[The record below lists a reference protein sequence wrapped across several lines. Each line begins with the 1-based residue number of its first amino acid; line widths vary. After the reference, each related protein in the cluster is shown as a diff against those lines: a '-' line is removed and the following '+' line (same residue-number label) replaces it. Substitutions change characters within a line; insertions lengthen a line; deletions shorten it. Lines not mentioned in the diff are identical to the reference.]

1 MLDTISYVQLYSCH
15 EYKEKKRCPNCGS
28 LNTKKNGF
36 IYSRVISFR
45 GKVKRKTQRFYC
57 KSCLSSFTNV
67 GKDKRTKSS
76 IDFRRKIVRESVM
89 HKSSLSEVA
98 SRNNISKT
106 SILNWMDLEAYRLKL
121 PAINSELCSG
131 YLQLDG
137 KEVKL
142 RGKKRTI
149 LLATD
154 SKTKQPLQYQISIRE
169 DKAST
174 ITFLSHFLR
183 QNITKGL

>member
-1 MLDTISYVQLYSCH
+1 MRILL
-15 EYKEKKRCPNCGS
+15 
-28 LNTKKNGF
+28 
-36 IYSRVISFR
+36 
-45 GKVKRKTQRFYC
+45 
-57 KSCLSSFTNV
+57 
-67 GKDKRTKSS
+67 
-76 IDFRRKIVRESVM
+76 
-89 HKSSLSEVA
+89 
-98 SRNNISKT
+98 NNIIKGNCT
-106 SILNWMDLEAYRLKL
+106 
-121 PAINSELCSG
+121 PELYSG
-131 YLQLDG
+131 YLHLDG